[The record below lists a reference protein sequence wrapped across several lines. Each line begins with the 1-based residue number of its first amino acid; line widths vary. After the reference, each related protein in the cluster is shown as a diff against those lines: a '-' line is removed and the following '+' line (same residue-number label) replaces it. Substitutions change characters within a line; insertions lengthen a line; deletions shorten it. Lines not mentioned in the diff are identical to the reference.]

1 MRFLNSFIGIVVA
14 ILLVLFAVTNR
25 TEVDVGLW
33 PFPVQ
38 VTLGLYAVI
47 LLAVLVG
54 FMAGVI
60 GAWMTGAGQRR
71 ERKRLRAQV
80 RELEQNL
87 ADAQRLD
94 RPLR

>member
-14 ILLVLFAVTNR
+14 ILVVLFAVTNR

-38 VTLGLYAVI
+38 ITLGLYAVI

-54 FMAGVI
+54 FIAGVI
-60 GAWMTGAGQRR
+60 GAWMMGSQNRR
-71 ERKRLRAQV
+71 ERKRLKAQV

-87 ADAQRLD
+87 ADVRRLD